1 MAKPRLLKR
10 LTVSMILLKKIIAV
24 SPIREESTK
33 YFTDKCPLD
42 LKCLKSEDMTLVNS
56 RTVGAKPLG
65 NMVYLK

>member
-1 MAKPRLLKR
+1 
-10 LTVSMILLKKIIAV
+10 MILLKKIIAV

-65 NMVYLK
+65 NIVYLK